1 MADVFILPSPT
12 PTLYVYPSALH
23 PTAPTTTSGVG
34 FPFAYTYP
42 TQSPDDDKRR
52 RRDETALAVLGAL

>member
-1 MADVFILPSPT
+1 MADVFILPSLT
-12 PTLYVYPSALH
+12 PTLFIYPSALH
-23 PTAPTTTSGVG
+23 PTAPTTGGGG

-42 TQSPDDDKRR
+42 TQAPDDDKRR